1 MKFFKIN
8 CFIIYFAC
16 LSLYGS
22 AQEVWSLEKCVN
34 HAIEKS
40 LQIEGSQL
48 LLSGTEID
56 INQARHA
63 RYPNLS
69 AGSNVGWNFGRTID
83 PTSNQFVTETFF
95 NNSFSLNS
103 NVLLYNGGRVGNT
116 INQSIANN
124 KATVKDL
131 EQTKRDISLSVASL
145 YLNILFAKE
154 NLQNAENQLVLTNE
168 QLSQL
173 NKQIAVGNRPEND
186 RLDLEAQ
193 IATNEQTITEAKNN
207 LTINLL
213 NLKQLLRLDPDFNLD
228 IVNPGDIP
236 LETDPD
242 IVTFNELYLS
252 ALGTQPSVAANE
264 MRVKSAELGEKISK
278 ASFLPTLG
286 AGGNL
291 RTNYSNKGFNSTL
304 VGTEYQNRTLLIN
317 NQEVKVGF
325 PSPLFDFEKIPY
337 FDQFTNNLSYGVGIS
352 LNIPVYNNYTS
363 RAGLQRAQLNT
374 ERANL
379 NLLQTRETLK
389 ITVGQALSDAKAA
402 KAKFQATNK
411 TKTAQSNLYNNAVKR
426 FEIGNLN
433 AFELTRLKTQLE
445 SASINNIIAKY
456 DYLFRT
462 KILDFY
468 LGKPIKLTK

>member
-1 MKFFKIN
+1 
-8 CFIIYFAC
+8 
-16 LSLYGS
+16 
-22 AQEVWSLEKCVN
+22 
-34 HAIEKS
+34 
-40 LQIEGSQL
+40 
-48 LLSGTEID
+48 
-56 INQARHA
+56 
-63 RYPNLS
+63 
-69 AGSNVGWNFGRTID
+69 
-83 PTSNQFVTETFF
+83 
-95 NNSFSLNS
+95 
-103 NVLLYNGGRVGNT
+103 
-116 INQSIANN
+116 
-124 KATVKDL
+124 
-131 EQTKRDISLSVASL
+131 
-145 YLNILFAKE
+145 
-154 NLQNAENQLVLTNE
+154 
-168 QLSQL
+168 
-173 NKQIAVGNRPEND
+173 
-186 RLDLEAQ
+186 
-193 IATNEQTITEAKNN
+193 
-207 LTINLL
+207 
-213 NLKQLLRLDPDFNLD
+213 
-228 IVNPGDIP
+228 
-236 LETDPD
+236 
-242 IVTFNELYLS
+242 
-252 ALGTQPSVAANE
+252 